1 MKKTLLACTLS
12 LATISAF
19 AQSQPEPKIDG
30 YVVSSDGHAVKTTDG
45 SCVRTGF
52 YNPATAYH
60 PDCNPIKV
68 VDPITP
74 PVIPPV
80 TPIMEKKTVSQE
92 VKVFFAFDSAV
103 LTATEQAKID
113 NLLNNVD
120 SGEVTI
126 SAGTD
131 FIGTE
136 KYNQKLSD
144 QRAQTIANYVKSK
157 ANVHVSSVLGVG
169 KSEAELQNTEACQ
182 KVKHNRAKLIQCIA
196 DDRFGNVIVKFQ
208 REEEVK

>member
-52 YNPATAYH
+52 YNPDTAYH
-60 PDCNPIKV
+60 PDCNPIKK
-68 VDPITP
+68 VDPTP
-74 PVIPPV
+74 PVKQPDPIVPV
-80 TPIMEKKTVSQE
+80 VEKKVETQE
-92 VKVFFAFDSAV
+92 IKVYFAFDSAV
-103 LTATEQAKID
+103 LTSTEQAKID
-113 NLLNNVD
+113 TLLNNVD
-120 SGEVTI
+120 TGEVTI
-126 SAGTD
+126 VAGTD

-136 KYNQKLSD
+136 KYNQRLSE

-157 ANVHVSSVLGVG
+157 ANVHIASVTGVG
-169 KSEAELQNTEACQ
+169 ETEAQLQNTEACK
-182 KVKHNRAKLIQCIA
+182 KVKHNRAKLIKCVA
-196 DDRFGNVIVKFQ
+196 DDRFGSVVVKF
-208 REEEVK
+208 EK